1 MKFWASRIQREQI
14 IEAMLINSFWS
25 LIHSKEWR
33 VFCWIR
39 YGCFQKWWYPISH
52 PKFWSFLVGK
62 PHACWG
68 NPAFSETPMYSPLH
82 WFLWEFG
89 NQPLQWHVD
98 FKKSDYLIYTGDFT
112 SFTLPWKCFYN
123 PLISLI
129 RKPKKKKKTWKVRP
143 GMTFH
148 G

>member
-1 MKFWASRIQREQI
+1 M
-14 IEAMLINSFWS
+14 
-25 LIHSKEWR
+25 
-33 VFCWIR
+33 
-39 YGCFQKWWYPISH
+39 
-52 PKFWSFLVGK
+52 LVGETQLFRK
-62 PHACWG
+62 PPCIPLFTDSCG
-68 NPAFSETPMYSPLH
+68 NLETNPC
-82 WFLWEFG
+82 
-89 NQPLQWHVD
+89 NDID

-129 RKPKKKKKTWKVRP
+129 RKPKKKKTWKVRP